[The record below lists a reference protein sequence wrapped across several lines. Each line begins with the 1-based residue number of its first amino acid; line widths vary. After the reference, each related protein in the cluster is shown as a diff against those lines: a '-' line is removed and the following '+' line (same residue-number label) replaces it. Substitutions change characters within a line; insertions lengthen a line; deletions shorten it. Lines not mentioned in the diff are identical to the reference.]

1 MPRTDLE
8 QEIVQKFMDDVFFG
22 GEYAVAD
29 VSGEEGLIDQYLGY
43 IDSRFRSM
51 KYILGLGLD
60 FCVLAQKLSH
70 QDTDMKQY
78 TPNLS
83 IEEIFERYELVK
95 SRGSKKAN
103 TLTLKYGDTQEGIR
117 KIEESVANLF
127 HAMDRSDYPSAYVY
141 NTGQWQKYQD
151 LLTWAFQLSESG
163 KWAVCNRLI
172 SYGLESLPKNS
183 FYVREQP
190 RVRLFEQMIQNYE
203 RSAKGENGGLVFQAI
218 AYGYLCADRP
228 HLALVADKVRTGS
241 SRQKRFGDIDCYG
254 GLDLETSVE
263 VKDIHITPKHFDK
276 ELAEFCRNCA
286 GNNIVGIAFVA
297 GIDEVVA
304 KTVLQHGVRI
314 ITHEILLRIVDLWDW
329 EKQNSAVQGTL
340 HYLSHI
346 EQNPSAV
353 VRLLEFIREN
363 DSNHDSLEYLA

>member
-1 MPRTDLE
+1 MPRTE
-8 QEIVQKFMDDVFFG
+8 SEKHIIQEFLGEIFIEPDAKISDVTQ
-22 GEYAVAD
+22 
-29 VSGEEGLIDQYLGY
+29 EEALIEEY
-43 IDSRFRSM
+43 IDYIDTRFKSM

-60 FCVLAQKLSH
+60 FCILAQKLSR
-70 QDTDMKQY
+70 QDSEMKQF
-78 TPNLS
+78 TPNFTN
-83 IEEIFERYELVK
+83 EEIFHRYQLVT
-95 SRGSKKAN
+95 SRGGKKAN
-103 TLTLKYGDTQEGIR
+103 TLTLTYGDSQEGIR

-163 KWAVCNRLI
+163 KWAVCDRLI
-172 SYGLESLPKNS
+172 SYGLDHLPKNS

-190 RVRLFEQMIQNYE
+190 RVRLYEQLVQSYE

-218 AYGYLCADRP
+218 AYGFLCADRP

-263 VKDIHITPKHFDK
+263 VKDIDITPKHFDK
-276 ELAEFCRNCA
+276 ELGQFCRNCE

-297 GIDEVVA
+297 GIDDKTA
-304 KTVLQHGVRI
+304 KIILRHGVRI
-314 ITHEILLRIVDLWDW
+314 ITQVILLRIVELWDW
-329 EKQNSAVQGTL
+329 EKQNAAVQGTL
-340 HYLSHI
+340 HYISHI

-353 VRLLEFIREN
+353 VRLLEFIRDN
-363 DSNHDSLEYLA
+363 DPNHDSLAYLS